1 MTDALECFA
10 RYDPYNVSTAY
21 MDRVDV
27 CTARSAL
34 EFGFFGG

>member
-10 RYDPYNVSTAY
+10 RYDPYNMSTAD

-27 CTARSAL
+27 CTARIAR
-34 EFGFFGG
+34 